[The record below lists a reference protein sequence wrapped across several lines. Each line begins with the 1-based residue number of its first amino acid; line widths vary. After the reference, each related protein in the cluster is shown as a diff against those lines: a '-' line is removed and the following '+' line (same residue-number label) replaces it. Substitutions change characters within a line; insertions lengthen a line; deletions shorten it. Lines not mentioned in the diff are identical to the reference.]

1 MTISTTMDKAQVKTS
16 IMPSIFISAY
26 HITLAITKF
35 NFLYPSVY
43 YFLIPAIGGLVH
55 QTIVTGSETLG
66 AFPNTH
72 LWTL

>member
-1 MTISTTMDKAQVKTS
+1 MTIATTMVTTS
-16 IMPSIFISAY
+16 MMPSIFMSAY
-26 HITLAITKF
+26 HITLTITKID
-35 NFLYPSVY
+35 FLYPSLY